1 MKLNILSVNKRA
13 IDSDE
18 LFQLI
23 DNSGG
28 IYESTLIKLLQCNR
42 ISLESRLQTLENNK
56 MITKQKL
63 GKYFYY
69 TNSFESNNLQLL
81 DIQADVIQ
89 KLIKYAI
96 FTDNIRLIANHDK
109 QKEFLVSCHSSG
121 RTNFSTNEQ
130 LKNQANILY
139 NQLASIEKKELF
151 LEFVKNELTK
161 FPMKISAITNKVNID
176 YHTSCLYTIE
186 ILALPNA
193 DYLPIIEARL
203 DDFSYKKLDKN
214 RQYVRDDILV
224 YIQSLNRFYYFNKNQ
239 NRQYE
244 TKKIGSIMDFYYA
257 LCNYSKAKN
266 SFYFSLDKNDFNTA
280 HYLYY
285 KSDSNRRKYNTV
297 QIKRNKQKTHS

>member
-1 MKLNILSVNKRA
+1 MKLNTLSVNKRA

-23 DNSGG
+23 DCSNG
-28 IYESTLIKLLQCNR
+28 IYESTIIKLLQCNR

-96 FTDNIRLIANHDK
+96 FTDNIQLITNHNK
-109 QKEFLVSCHSSG
+109 QKELLISCHSSG

-130 LKNQANILY
+130 LKQQANTLY
-139 NQLASIEKKELF
+139 NQLASTEKKEIF

-161 FPMKISAITNKVNID
+161 FPIKISAITNKVNID
-176 YHTSCLYTIE
+176 YHTSSLDTIE
-186 ILALPNA
+186 ILAIPNTE
-193 DYLPIIEARL
+193 YLPIIEARL

-214 RQYVRDDILV
+214 AQYIRDDILV
-224 YIQSLNRFYYFNKNQ
+224 YIKALNRFYYFDKNQ

-257 LCNYSKAKN
+257 LSKYSKSKN

-285 KSDSNRRKYNTV
+285 KSDSNRQKYNTV
-297 QIKRNKQKTHS
+297 QIKRNKQKAHS